1 MQTTKR
7 IPYYA
12 CLALLAYMPF
22 HIFLTQSLS
31 LLTGGLEIWKVA
43 KDVLLILVTLF
54 AVCLVLGMG
63 RVPKQYKWLLGIS
76 AAYAAMHAVLWMA
89 HPDIY
94 KQSAELGMLYN
105 LRLPEF
111 AILGYSAVILKPD
124 LFKSRTLITLILGVS
139 GVVALLGV
147 IQYFLPSDILTHVGY
162 SIERG
167 VRPNFFID
175 NKAGFPRIMSTLR
188 EPNALGAYLIIPM
201 ALTVLV
207 WAKVKERKHKIVL
220 IALFALYGLA
230 LLWTFSRSAWIGAV
244 IAVILVLTWNY
255 RAALL
260 RFVQRFWFVCLIAV
274 LGLGA
279 VAYTQRN
286 TSFVK
291 GYISHTSND
300 KDIDSNQYHYL
311 FVKQGIEG
319 IIDQPLGHGPGTAG
333 LASIQNPK
341 GSFLTENYYV
351 QIGYEVGVVGLLL
364 FVALN
369 ALIYVG
375 LWRTRHTALGAM
387 LLATFWSY
395 VLTNMLL
402 HTWSNEAVACQW
414 WLLAGLVLGVQ
425 ATHASQRAKTKKS

>member
-63 RVPKQYKWLLGIS
+63 RVSKQYKWLLGIS

-188 EPNALGAYLIIPM
+188 EPNALGAYLIVPIT
-201 ALTVLV
+201 LTVLL
-207 WAKVKERKHKIVL
+207 WAKAAQRKHKLAL
-220 IALFALYGLA
+220 IALFALYSVA
-230 LLWTFSRSAWIGAV
+230 LLWTFSRSAWMGVV
-244 IAVILVLTWNY
+244 IAAVLALSWNY
-255 RAALL
+255 RVTLV
-260 RFVQRFWFVCLIAV
+260 RFARRFWFVGLLAV
-274 LGLGA
+274 IILGGL
-279 VAYTQRN
+279 AYTQRN
-286 TSFVK
+286 TSFVQ

-319 IIDQPLGHGPGTAG
+319 IVHQPLGHGPGTAG

-341 GSFLTENYYV
+341 GGQLTENYYV
-351 QIGYEVGVVGLLL
+351 QIGYEVGVLGLAI

-369 ALIYVG
+369 GLVYVL
-375 LWRTRHTALGAM
+375 LWRNRSNVLATAL
-387 LLATFWSY
+387 LSSFWGY
-395 VLTNMLL
+395 VLINMLL
-402 HTWSNEAVACQW
+402 HSWSNETVACQW
-414 WLLAGLVLGVQ
+414 WLLAGMV
-425 ATHASQRAKTKKS
+425 AAMPASAKTASKV

>member
-63 RVPKQYKWLLGIS
+63 RVSKQYKWLLGIS

-188 EPNALGAYLIIPM
+188 EPNALGAYLIVPIT
-201 ALTVLV
+201 LTVLL
-207 WAKVKERKHKIVL
+207 WAKAAQRKHKLAL
-220 IALFALYGLA
+220 IALFALYSVA
-230 LLWTFSRSAWIGAV
+230 LLWTFSRSAWMGVV
-244 IAVILVLTWNY
+244 IAAVLALSWNY
-255 RAALL
+255 RVTLV
-260 RFVQRFWFVCLIAV
+260 RFARRFWFVGLLAV
-274 LGLGA
+274 IILGGL
-279 VAYTQRN
+279 AYTQRN
-286 TSFVK
+286 TSFVQ

-319 IIDQPLGHGPGTAG
+319 IVHQPLGHGPGTAG
-333 LASIQNPK
+333 LASIQNPN
-341 GSFLTENYYV
+341 GGQLTENYYV
-351 QIGYEVGVVGLLL
+351 QIGYEVGVLGLAI

-369 ALIYVG
+369 GLVYVL
-375 LWRTRHTALGAM
+375 LWRNRSNVLATAL
-387 LLATFWSY
+387 LSSFWGY
-395 VLTNMLL
+395 VLINMLL
-402 HTWSNEAVACQW
+402 HSWSNETVACQW
-414 WLLAGLVLGVQ
+414 WLLAGMV
-425 ATHASQRAKTKKS
+425 AAMPASAKTASKV

>member
-188 EPNALGAYLIIPM
+188 EPNALGAYLIVPM
-201 ALTVLV
+201 TVTVLL
-207 WAKVKERKHKIVL
+207 WAKVAQRKHKPAL
-220 IALFALYGLA
+220 IALFALYSVA
-230 LLWTFSRSAWIGAV
+230 LLWTFSRSAWMGVV
-244 IAVILVLTWNY
+244 IAAVLALSWNY
-255 RAALL
+255 RVTLV
-260 RFVQRFWFVCLIAV
+260 RFARRFWFVGLLAV
-274 LGLGA
+274 IILGGL
-279 VAYTQRN
+279 AYTQRN
-286 TSFVK
+286 TSFVQ

-319 IIDQPLGHGPGTAG
+319 IVHQPLGHGPGTAG

-341 GSFLTENYYV
+341 GGQLTENYYV
-351 QIGYEVGVVGLLL
+351 QIGYEVGVLGLAI

-369 ALIYVG
+369 GLVYVL
-375 LWRTRHTALGAM
+375 LWRNRSNVLATAL
-387 LLATFWSY
+387 LSSFWGY
-395 VLTNMLL
+395 VLINMLL
-402 HTWSNEAVACQW
+402 HSWSNETVACQW
-414 WLLAGLVLGVQ
+414 WLLAGMV
-425 ATHASQRAKTKKS
+425 AAMPASAKTASKV